1 MPSNGPVEIK
11 SSGAMKEGDGKSCVP
26 YNSAKLCKSKGHK
39 SYRGLP
45 LLLFQSDCLTT
56 SVPRFMGAPCFG
68 VRYMLAYGT
77 PFDSIPIPTR
87 GITHGTVRV
96 KARNQRRK
104 AHNWDKVNKGCQP
117 GPLGHVKGSP
127 QLIRGHWRL
136 QIAVGSPLFS
146 TSVPQNHKPAAI
158 IRTLG
163 GSLERRIQVPS
174 KRHTRCI
181 GGNLDLPGP
190 AGQLKAYR

>member
-1 MPSNGPVEIK
+1 MGYPCCFSRVIALRLQCRV
-11 SSGAMKEGDGKSCVP
+11 SWA
-26 YNSAKLCKSKGHK
+26 
-39 SYRGLP
+39 P
-45 LLLFQSDCLTT
+45 LALAFAICWLT
-56 SVPRFMGAPCFG
+56 
-68 VRYMLAYGT
+68 GT

-136 QIAVGSPLFS
+136 QIAVGSPFFS

-174 KRHTRCI
+174 KRHTMCI